1 MEEELERIE
10 IALRHDQ
17 KQVALELLAR
27 VRERAGA
34 LVALE
39 ATADGALTELGD
51 DTKQEALLRF
61 VARIRA
67 GFDPDLDR

>member
-10 IALRHDQ
+10 IAVRHDQ
-17 KQVALELLAR
+17 KIVALELLAS

-39 ATADGALTELGD
+39 AAADCALTELGN
-51 DTKQEALLRF
+51 DTSQEALLRF
-61 VARIRA
+61 VGRIRA
-67 GFDPDLDR
+67 GFDPDIDK